1 MLPPASS
8 RASSLL
14 QVPVAV
20 HATSAPW
27 TIAAGHLTTSGKPN
41 RAALRRMFA
50 GSLEERQLVAS
61 RSHRLAVR
69 TGELGEMERA
79 HAARASLLSDTVS
92 RMVRGGA
99 AVPEG
104 SCAPLTSLAAV
115 RLAAALRVEVW
126 ALISMCAA
134 SAN

>member
-1 MLPPASS
+1 MLPP
-8 RASSLL
+8 ASSLL

-61 RSHRLAVR
+61 SRSHRHAVR

-126 ALISMCAA
+126 AFISMCAA
-134 SAN
+134 SAS